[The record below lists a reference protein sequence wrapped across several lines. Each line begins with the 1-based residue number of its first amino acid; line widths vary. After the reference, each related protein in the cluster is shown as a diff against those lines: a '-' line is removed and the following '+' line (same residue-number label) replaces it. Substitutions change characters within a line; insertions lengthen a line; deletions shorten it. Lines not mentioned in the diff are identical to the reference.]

1 MIAKYKLSIACLN
14 SYYEEFIV
22 LQSLNLPSLNLHFQD
37 MLTYSNLILSHSFV
51 FNETIVQF
59 FLQTMKCT
67 MQYQTNLRFYH
78 VMKKHGTTIIYDD
91 MVSLSNI
98 NLITNLGVKLI
109 LATFNKDYVFM
120 GLKPF

>member
-1 MIAKYKLSIACLN
+1 M
-14 SYYEEFIV
+14 
-22 LQSLNLPSLNLHFQD
+22 
-37 MLTYSNLILSHSFV
+37 

-59 FLQTMKCT
+59 CLQTMKCT
-67 MQYQTNLRFYH
+67 MQYQTNLTFYH